1 MSTGS
6 AAQSKQKKTYQ
17 GELPVGKN
25 VDNLALAPMT
35 SLVKKEGVVGHFS
48 REEPCTRAM
57 GAGTILGGTACKL
70 GRRTFNL
77 ALVLLPRCLLSR
89 RHVAELAEEGLAL
102 LDGESNGADTITED
116 RNVEGKRISV
126 KHGCETEV

>member
-1 MSTGS
+1 MSIAFSEQATE
-6 AAQSKQKKTYQ
+6 TDQ
-17 GELPVGKN
+17 GELPVGKD
-25 VDNLALAPMT
+25 VDNLALSPT
-35 SLVKKEGVVGHFS
+35 TGVVGHLS
-48 REEPCTRAM
+48 RKEPCTRAM
-57 GAGTILGGTACKL
+57 GAGAILGGTAYKL
-70 GRRTFNL
+70 GRRIFNL

-126 KHGCETEV
+126 KHGGEAEV